1 MSLLIPIS
9 VGELLDKISILEIKS
24 REIHDEAKKKNI
36 DHELTVLQ
44 AIRDRE
50 ITPSTELDVLY
61 GQLQKVNQRLWDIE
75 DEIRIKEREQIYD
88 GFFIELARNVYI
100 NNDLRAQLNRRI
112 NDISG
117 SEFTEEKSYAD
128 P

>member
-1 MSLLIPIS
+1 MSLLVPIS

-24 REIHDEAKKKNI
+24 RKILDEAKKKNI
-36 DHELTVLQ
+36 NHELTALQ
-44 AIRDRE
+44 AVRDRE
-50 ITPSTELDVLY
+50 IAPSTELDALY
-61 GQLQKVNQRLWDIE
+61 GQLREVNQRLWDIE

-88 GFFIELARNVYI
+88 RFFIELARNVYI
-100 NNDLRAQLNRRI
+100 NNDLRAQLKRRI